1 MVITEHTAVYTK
13 SFLFDKSLFFS
24 FTSIFLFFK
33 CIFCFNF
40 QIIFV
45 LDIFIANNGYGLLLH
60 YIFALQS
67 RVTNLTLFIYSYG
80 IAKLASIDMK
90 VQQMHCIGF
99 GVCIQLFVLNYA
111 PVKTTNYDEK

>member
-1 MVITEHTAVYTK
+1 MVITEHRAVNTK

-80 IAKLASIDMK
+80 TIKLASIDMYGSSADALYWLW
-90 VQQMHCIGF
+90 C
-99 GVCIQLFVLNYA
+99 LY
-111 PVKTTNYDEK
+111 TTFCFELCTSKFSKL